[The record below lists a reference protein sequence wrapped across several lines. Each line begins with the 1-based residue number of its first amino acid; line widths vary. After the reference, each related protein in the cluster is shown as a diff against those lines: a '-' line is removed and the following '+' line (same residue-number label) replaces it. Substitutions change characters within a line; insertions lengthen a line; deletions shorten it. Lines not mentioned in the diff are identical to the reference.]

1 MKRRLII
8 FAGAALFLAVFVSCS
23 ARERVILGDER
34 YELYLPLLEGRRV
47 ALLSNQSGIVGDKVE
62 NWCLQGGEEVTE
74 ATAGIPFG
82 EPSDPAKPVVWG
94 PHILDLLLDKGVTVT
109 AIFSPEHGF
118 RNMADPGESV
128 NSGVDEK
135 TGVPILSLYGKGSYM
150 PGAESMSQF
159 DVLVVDIQDVGLRYY
174 TYYITLQ
181 HLLDA
186 CASYGKKVVILDRPN
201 PNGFYVDGPILDMRF
216 KSGIGSL
223 PIAMVHGMTL
233 GELALMMN
241 GEGWL
246 KDGLNCDITVIPCLN
261 YTHKTRCTLVMP
273 PSPNLKDMRS
283 VYLYSSTCFFEGTEV
298 TAGRGTAWP
307 FEIYGHPAMEDR
319 GFSFTPRSIPGAR
332 KPRYRDRLCYGVDL
346 RGEPL
351 QKIWKEQINLEYL
364 IDACNHM
371 PADSLFFMERNHFE
385 LQIGVDWVRDMVLFG
400 ASAAQIRSKWT
411 DDVALFK
418 EQRRPYLLYEE

>member
-1 MKRRLII
+1 MKRRL
-8 FAGAALFLAVFVSCS
+8 FLLAAVLIAAISCS
-23 ARERVILGDER
+23 RRVILGDEQFR
-34 YELYLPLLEGRRV
+34 SYLPLLDGKRV
-47 ALLSNQSGIVGDKVE
+47 ALLSNQSGIVGDKVY
-62 NWCLQGGEEVTE
+62 NWCLEGGQEVTPE
-74 ATAGIPFG
+74 SAGIPFG
-82 EPSDPAKPVVWG
+82 TPSDTAKPVVWG
-94 PHILDLLLDKGVTVT
+94 PHILDVLLEKGVNVT
-109 AIFSPEHGF
+109 AVFSPEHGF

-135 TGVPILSLYGKGSYM
+135 TGVPILSLYEKGSYL
-150 PGAESMSQF
+150 PSEENMSKF

-174 TYYITLQ
+174 TYYVTMQ

-186 CASYGKKVVILDRPN
+186 CATYGKKVIILDRPN

-246 KDGLNCDITVIPCLN
+246 KDGLECDITVIPCRH

-283 VYLYSSTCFFEGTEV
+283 IYLYSSTCFFEGTEV

-307 FEIYGHPAMEDR
+307 FEIYGHPAMANR
-319 GFSFTPRSIPGAR
+319 GFSFIPRSIPGATR
-332 KPRYRDRLCYGVDL
+332 PRYRDQVCYGVDL
-346 RGEPL
+346 RRLPL
-351 QKIWKEQINLEYL
+351 EEIWAKQINLEYL
-364 IDACNHM
+364 IDAYKHM
-371 PADSLFFMERNHFE
+371 PADSAFFMERKHFE
-385 LQIGVDWVRDMVLFG
+385 LQIGVDWARGMLLGG
-400 ASAAQIRSKWT
+400 ASAEQIQARWK
-411 DDVALFK
+411 DDVARFK
-418 EQRRPYLLYEE
+418 EQRRPYLLYQE